1 MTSLSKPP
9 RWLNKLS
16 LPGTVW
22 IASDIH
28 LGSETPATARAFY
41 RFLAQARDQ
50 ADALILCGDIFEAWI
65 GDDYARDNPPA
76 WLAEALTHFHQTA
89 AHIPLW
95 MGRGNR
101 DFLMGRA
108 LTDMLGAQL
117 LPDAVELHTLAGT
130 MLLSHGDEYCTDD
143 LAYQRLRKVLR
154 ASWFQRLFLGLGL
167 PLRRRIAAWGR
178 QRSKRSRGHK
188 PMQIMDVNPQAI
200 IQAFEQSS
208 CDILIHGHTHRP
220 ALHSVQ
226 VQGRSCTRIVLPD
239 WDYEHSPARAGW
251 LILDAEGPRLRQN
264 PDF

>member
-1 MTSLSKPP
+1 MTSSSKPP
-9 RWLNKLS
+9 HWLNKLS

-41 RFLAQARDQ
+41 RFLEQARDQ
-50 ADALILCGDIFEAWI
+50 ADALILCGDIFNAWI
-65 GDDYARDNPPA
+65 GDDYALKAPPP
-76 WLAEALTHFHQTA
+76 WLAEALDHFRQTA

-95 MGRGNR
+95 MGCGNR
-101 DFLMGRA
+101 DFLMGRR
-108 LTDMLGAQL
+108 LTDMLGAHL
-117 LPDAVELHTLAGT
+117 LPDTVELHTSVGPV
-130 MLLSHGDEYCTDD
+130 LLSHGDEYCTDD

-154 ASWFQRLFLGLGL
+154 SSWFQHLFLALSL
-167 PLRRRIAAWGR
+167 PLRRRIATWGR

-200 IQAFEQSS
+200 IQAFERSN

-220 ALHSVQ
+220 ASHSTQ
-226 VQGRSCTRIVLPD
+226 VQGRSRTRIVLPD
-239 WDYEHSPARAGW
+239 WDYEHAPARAGW
-251 LILDAEGPRLRQN
+251 IVLDTQGPHLLQN